1 MKFYYAKEF
10 NIILS
15 LSALLFCSCTEKKT
29 GVKKTVAEYA
39 VLTLEARN
47 TTTYRDFPA
56 TIQGQQVV
64 EIRPMVDGYLE
75 NIYVPEG
82 AAVTKG
88 QLLFKIKNPQYLQDV
103 VTAQAAIKSAQA
115 DVSAAAMN
123 VEKVR
128 PLIEKDIVSKY
139 ELDAAQYTLKSKEA
153 ALAQAQATLVNA
165 NTNIGYTYIKAPQN
179 GVIGLIPYK
188 IGALVNSGTTNPLTT
203 LSNTG
208 NVDAYFSLNEKQ
220 LLNFW
225 GRIPGSTLA
234 DKLNALPAVNL
245 VLSDGSLYHHTGKL
259 QTASG
264 SISTT
269 TGTET
274 FKATFPNPLGI
285 IQSGASAT
293 VRIPRDN
300 DTALVIPQTATYQ
313 LQDKSFV
320 YKLIPGNKVISVQ
333 ITSSP
338 ASDGNFLII
347 NSGVSTGDQIILNGM
362 NISDSTVIKPV
373 KTNADS
379 LYKTMNAGKN

>member
-225 GRIPGSTLA
+225 AAYRVA
-234 DKLNALPAVNL
+234 
-245 VLSDGSLYHHTGKL
+245 H
-259 QTASG
+259 
-264 SISTT
+264 
-269 TGTET
+269 
-274 FKATFPNPLGI
+274 
-285 IQSGASAT
+285 
-293 VRIPRDN
+293 
-300 DTALVIPQTATYQ
+300 
-313 LQDKSFV
+313 
-320 YKLIPGNKVISVQ
+320 
-333 ITSSP
+333 
-338 ASDGNFLII
+338 
-347 NSGVSTGDQIILNGM
+347 
-362 NISDSTVIKPV
+362 
-373 KTNADS
+373 
-379 LYKTMNAGKN
+379 